1 MFELVCKEN
10 EKITHENN
18 LFRNQVNQYTR
29 QITELNTIIKHKDNM
44 INNLK
49 SETLNNDKF
58 LNKSS
63 SYSTVKYDG
72 SEYINE
78 NISKLITDNE
88 ENKMRIE
95 LLNNK
100 MKSIDEI
107 EKNIMN

>member
-1 MFELVCKEN
+1 MFDLVCKEN
-10 EKITHENN
+10 EKLTHENS
-18 LFRNQVNQYTR
+18 LYRNQIDQNAR
-29 QITELNTIIKHKDNM
+29 QISELNTIIKHKDNI

-49 SETLNNDKF
+49 TESINNDKF
-58 LNKSS
+58 LNKSGS
-63 SYSTVKYDG
+63 CSMMKFDG
-72 SEYINE
+72 SEYLNE

-100 MKSIDEI
+100 IKSIDEI